1 MKTRQIN
8 AFGKVF
14 QTKTKFPH
22 LKFFLYLA
30 CSKFLLCYR
39 QCVDFGRAIKLLRI
53 EIFLKPFE
61 FRANTVLSN
70 GITKSNLINTLTLA
84 RH

>member
-1 MKTRQIN
+1 MRSVKCFKQ
-8 AFGKVF
+8 K
-14 QTKTKFPH
+14 P
-22 LKFFLYLA
+22 
-30 CSKFLLCYR
+30 KFLTYNFFYTWHVQSFCCYR
-39 QCVDFGRAIKLLRI
+39 QCVDFSHAIKLLRI

-61 FRANTVLSN
+61 FRANIDLSN